1 MPGPLEETTVLD
13 LTHVLAGPFA
23 SMILADL
30 GARVVKIEQPGR
42 GDGAR
47 LTGPFIDGES
57 SYFMSINRG
66 KLGVSLDLSKTS
78 GKEIFLKMV
87 DKADVVLEN
96 FLPGTMTRLGLDYQ
110 AIKQRNPRIIYAAIS
125 GFGQD
130 GPYTNKTALDIVVQG
145 MGGILSITGEPGGPP
160 IRPGVSQGDI
170 TAGLFTVIGILA
182 ALQERHLSGL
192 GQMVDIGMLDCQ
204 VAILEN
210 AFARYFATGEVP
222 RPLGTRHPVT
232 APFQVFQT
240 KDGYITIALIEGRK
254 ERWPLLC
261 SAIDRIDLID
271 DPRFDTGWVRSQNH
285 HLLEP
290 ILSEALRE
298 KTSQEWLEDLE
309 ALGIP
314 CGPVNT
320 IDKVP
325 QDPQVLHR
333 GMIKDVPHPRLG
345 KVRVVDTP
353 VKLSRTPGGAEHPSP
368 DLGEHTAQVLQEMLG
383 LGEEEVA
390 ALREEGVI

>member
-47 LTGPFIDGES
+47 YTGPFIDDES

-66 KLGVSLDLSKTS
+66 KLGMALDLSKAS
-78 GKEIFLKMV
+78 GKEIFLQMV

-96 FLPGTMTRLGLDYQ
+96 FLPGTMARLGLDYQ
-110 AIKQRNPRIIYAAIS
+110 AIKQRNPRIVYAAIS

-130 GPYTNKTALDIVVQG
+130 GPYTKKTALDIVVQG
-145 MGGILSITGEPGGPP
+145 MGGVLSITGEPGGPP

-170 TAGLFTVIGILA
+170 TAGLFTVIGILT
-182 ALQERHLSGL
+182 ALEERHRSGL

-222 RPLGTRHPVT
+222 KPLGTRHPVT

-240 KDGYITIALIEGRK
+240 KDGYITIALIEGRR

-261 SAIDRIDLID
+261 SAIDRLDLID

-285 HLLEP
+285 HLMEP
-290 ILSEALRE
+290 ILTEALSK
-298 KTSQEWLEDLE
+298 KTSQEWLDDLE

-320 IDKVP
+320 IDRVS

-353 VKLSRTPGGAEHPSP
+353 VKLSRTPGGADRPSP
-368 DLGEHTAQVLQEMLG
+368 DLGEHTTQVLREMLG
-383 LGEEEVA
+383 LGEKEIA

>member
-1 MPGPLEETTVLD
+1 MPGPLEEITALD

-30 GARVVKIEQPGR
+30 GAQVIKIEQPEI
-42 GDGAR
+42 GDRSRAS
-47 LTGPFIDGES
+47 GPFIDGES

-66 KLGVSLDLSKTS
+66 KLGITLDLSRAR
-78 GKEIFLKMV
+78 GKETFLQMV
-87 DKADVVLEN
+87 GKADVVLEN
-96 FLPGTMTRLGLDYQ
+96 LVPGAMKRLGLDYPVLSEH
-110 AIKQRNPRIIYAAIS
+110 NPGIIYAAIS
-125 GFGQD
+125 GFGQS
-130 GPYTNKTALDIVVQG
+130 GPYSTKAALDVIVQG

-182 ALQERHLSGL
+182 ALQERHRSGL
-192 GQMVDIGMLDCQ
+192 GQMVDMGMLDCQ

-210 AFARYFATGEVP
+210 AFARYFATGVVP

-240 KDGYITIALIEGRK
+240 KDGYFTIALADGRK
-254 ERWPLLC
+254 EKWPLLC
-261 SAIDRIDLID
+261 SAIDRVDLID
-271 DPRFDTGWVRSQNH
+271 DPRFDNGWIRSQNWDI
-285 HLLEP
+285 LEP
-290 ILSEALRE
+290 ILAEAMKK
-298 KTSQEWLEDLE
+298 KTTREWLTELE

-320 IDKVP
+320 IDKVA

-333 GMIKDVPHPRLG
+333 GMIKDMPHPRLG

-353 VKLSRTPGGAEHPSP
+353 VKLSRTPGGAERPSP
-368 DLGEHTAQVLQEMLG
+368 ELGEHTAQVLREMLG
-383 LGEEEVA
+383 LDVKEIA
-390 ALREEGVI
+390 ALREEEVI

>member
-1 MPGPLEETTVLD
+1 MPGPLEEITVLD

-30 GARVVKIEQPGR
+30 GAQVVKIEQPDR

-66 KLGVSLDLSKTS
+66 KLGISLDLSKDT
-78 GKEIFLKMV
+78 GKDIFLQMV
-87 DKADVVLEN
+87 DRADVVLEN

-110 AIKQRNPRIIYAAIS
+110 IVKQRNPRVIYAAIS

-130 GPYTNKTALDIVVQG
+130 GPYTHKTALDIVVQG

-182 ALQERHLSGL
+182 AIHERQSSGL

-210 AFARYFATGEVP
+210 AFARYFATDEVP
-222 RPLGTRHPVT
+222 KPLGTRHPVT

-240 KDGYITIALIEGRK
+240 KDGYITIALIEGRR

-290 ILSEALRE
+290 ILSEALGK
-298 KTSQEWLEDLE
+298 KTSQEWLDDLE

-320 IDKVP
+320 IDRVS

-345 KVRVVDTP
+345 TVRVVNTP
-353 VKLSRTPGGAEHPSP
+353 VKLSRTPGGAERPPP
-368 DLGEHTAQVLQEMLG
+368 DPGEHTAQVLREMLG
-383 LGEEEVA
+383 LGEEEIA

>member
-1 MPGPLEETTVLD
+1 MPGPLEEIMVLD

-30 GARVVKIEQPGR
+30 GARVVKVEQPDR
-42 GDGAR
+42 GDGTR
-47 LTGPFIDGES
+47 FSGPFIDGES

-66 KLGVSLDLSKTS
+66 KLGFSLDLSKAN
-78 GKEIFLKMV
+78 GKELFLRMV

-96 FLPGTMTRLGLDYQ
+96 FLPGTMARLGIDYET
-110 AIKQRNPRIIYAAIS
+110 IKQRNPSIIYAAIS

-130 GPYTNKTALDIVVQG
+130 GPYTNKAALDIVVQG

-170 TAGLFTVIGILA
+170 TAGLFAVIGILA
-182 ALQERHLSGL
+182 ALQERHRSGL

-222 RPLGTRHPVT
+222 KALGTRHPVT

-240 KDGYITIALIEGRK
+240 KDAYITIALIEGQR

-261 SAIDRIDLID
+261 SAIDRLDLID
-271 DPRFDTGWVRSQNH
+271 DPRFDNGWIRSQNH

-290 ILSEALRE
+290 ILSEALRN
-298 KTSQEWLEDLE
+298 KTSQEWQEDLE
-309 ALGIP
+309 AIGIP

-320 IDKVP
+320 IDRVS

-333 GMIKDVPHPRLG
+333 RMIIDVPHPRLG

-353 VKLSRTPGGAEHPSP
+353 VKLSRTPGGADRPPP
-368 DLGEHTAQVLQEMLG
+368 DLGEHTTLVLREMLG